1 MVSKTNQ
8 LNLCFLVRRYV
19 VPRSDRNVHCS
30 QGEGRKRRV
39 YLPFQESM
47 CHMQPKEWQILND
60 LSLAANKGV
69 KGTPLILN
77 ALLKERLLTRARQLF
92 FYHNEFKSLPA

>member
-69 KGTPLILN
+69 KGTPLISKCLVEGTPLN
-77 ALLKERLLTRARQLF
+77 KGQTALLLSQ
-92 FYHNEFKSLPA
+92 